1 MVRVAFVCCGFPVF
15 RCFCAEASILF
26 SIFGIALK
34 KSIFDFTTGE
44 LVSVYFFLVENGYWV
59 LLIVVYGM
67 NCAGRRVIQLI
78 NFLIHA
84 GMQNKA
90 RLFACDKW
98 DFMKYGE
105 FSFSTVKSHLFI
117 DTKQVV

>member
-1 MVRVAFVCCGFPVF
+1 
-15 RCFCAEASILF
+15 
-26 SIFGIALK
+26 
-34 KSIFDFTTGE
+34 
-44 LVSVYFFLVENGYWV
+44 
-59 LLIVVYGM
+59 M
-67 NCAGRRVIQLI
+67 NCADRRVIQLI